1 MMMEEIY
8 KQNVKELQEQLAKAN
23 IRIAQLIA
31 EKEVLKNLLNDY
43 CWFWSR

>member
-1 MMMEEIY
+1 MMMQEIY

-31 EKEVLKNLLNDY
+31 EKEILKKILKDKKD
-43 CWFWSR
+43 R

>member
-1 MMMEEIY
+1 MQEIY

-31 EKEVLKNLLNDY
+31 EKEILKKILKDKKD
-43 CWFWSR
+43 R